1 MKSVY
6 DYIIV
11 GGGIVGVST
20 AWQLQ
25 QRHPDKSILLVE
37 KESGFAQHQTGH
49 NSGVIHAGVYYAPG
63 SLKADFCKRGVE
75 RTISFCAEHDIP
87 VENCGK
93 LLVAT
98 NEQEVERMNASY
110 ERCHVN
116 GIDVKLLDEVQ
127 LKLAEPN
134 ITGLG
139 AIYVKTTSIV
149 DYRLVTEQ
157 MAEEFKKLGG
167 QISLRT
173 KVVAAEEKD
182 EEVQLTCISDGQT
195 MQLNAKFL
203 VTCSGLMADRM
214 TKMMSIPT
222 DFQIILIVVN
232 TTAIANTTKWIILFI
247 QFPPDLPF
255 LGVHLTRMIDGSVTV
270 GPNAVQGWKREGY
283 DKVNFSLQDTMQ
295 MLSFSGF
302 WKVTQKH
309 LKTGLD
315 EFKNSWW
322 KPGYLKLVNKYCPSI
337 KVDDLKPYPA
347 GIRAQ
352 AVLSDGSLVHDF
364 LFAESARSLHVC
376 NAPSPAATSAMPI
389 GEYICDKVNEKIEAK
404 TV

>member
-1 MKSVY
+1 
-6 DYIIV
+6 
-11 GGGIVGVST
+11 
-20 AWQLQ
+20 
-25 QRHPDKSILLVE
+25 
-37 KESGFAQHQTGH
+37 
-49 NSGVIHAGVYYAPG
+49 
-63 SLKADFCKRGVE
+63 
-75 RTISFCAEHDIP
+75 
-87 VENCGK
+87 
-93 LLVAT
+93 
-98 NEQEVERMNASY
+98 
-110 ERCHVN
+110 
-116 GIDVKLLDEVQ
+116 
-127 LKLAEPN
+127 
-134 ITGLG
+134 LG

-182 EEVQLTCISDGQT
+182 EEVQLTCTSDGQT

-222 DFQIILIVVN
+222 DFQIIPYRGEYYRLDSKHDQVVN
-232 TTAIANTTKWIILFI
+232 HLIYPI
-247 QFPPDLPF
+247 PDPDLPF

-315 EFKNSWW
+315 EF
-322 KPGYLKLVNKYCPSI
+322 
-337 KVDDLKPYPA
+337 
-347 GIRAQ
+347 
-352 AVLSDGSLVHDF
+352 
-364 LFAESARSLHVC
+364 
-376 NAPSPAATSAMPI
+376 
-389 GEYICDKVNEKIEAK
+389 
-404 TV
+404 